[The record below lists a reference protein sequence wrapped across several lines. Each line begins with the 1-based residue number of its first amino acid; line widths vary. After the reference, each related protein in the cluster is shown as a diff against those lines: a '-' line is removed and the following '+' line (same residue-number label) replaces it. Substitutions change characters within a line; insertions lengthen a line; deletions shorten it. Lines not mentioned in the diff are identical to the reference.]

1 MYNGIK
7 EEMLTM
13 ITVQA
18 SMQDIPEKL
27 SQQSQQS
34 PLSQQIDSCWSETW
48 PLSSTAGK
56 GRIKNEIKLDH
67 SLFATTKCSNH
78 SATLGFENPIAEF
91 KNETYHH
98 GTL

>member
-1 MYNGIK
+1 MWQRNMYNGIK

-34 PLSQQIDSCWSETW
+34 PLSQQIDSC
-48 PLSSTAGK
+48 
-56 GRIKNEIKLDH
+56 
-67 SLFATTKCSNH
+67 
-78 SATLGFENPIAEF
+78 
-91 KNETYHH
+91 
-98 GTL
+98 